1 MKNKKQI
8 ITWSVVAVII
18 IILILQKV
26 ELSSDTN
33 DKENKPGISKR
44 QTAVNA
50 IIIKTKSIQDKIF
63 SNGTLI
69 SNEEVELRSEISGKI
84 TKILFKEGQQ
94 IKKGMVLI
102 KINDAELQ
110 ATIKKNQ
117 SKESL
122 ARDKEYRV
130 KQLFNKSLTS
140 QQEYDNSLSE
150 LNSAEADVEFT
161 KAQLDKT
168 EIRAPF
174 DGVIGLRSVSEGSY
188 ISPAS
193 KIATLQNIN
202 PVKVD
207 FSVPQKY
214 FGIVKEGKTI
224 LVKLASTGKIYTGKI
239 YAVEPKID
247 ESSRTVQARAIIPND
262 RSELTPG
269 AYVEIDLVL
278 QEINA
283 AIMVPSEAIV
293 PDVQGEKVF
302 VYKNGRAVPQLVTQN
317 IRTENEVQIINGLQV
332 GDTVIVSGIIQ
343 LKPNAPV
350 KLKEIN

>member
-1 MKNKKQI
+1 M
-8 ITWSVVAVII
+8 
-18 IILILQKV
+18 
-26 ELSSDTN
+26 
-33 DKENKPGISKR
+33 
-44 QTAVNA
+44 
-50 IIIKTKSIQDKIF
+50 
-63 SNGTLI
+63 
-69 SNEEVELRSEISGKI
+69 
-84 TKILFKEGQQ
+84 
-94 IKKGMVLI
+94 
-102 KINDAELQ
+102 
-110 ATIKKNQ
+110 
-117 SKESL
+117 
-122 ARDKEYRV
+122 
-130 KQLFNKSLTS
+130 
-140 QQEYDNSLSE
+140 
-150 LNSAEADVEFT
+150 
-161 KAQLDKT
+161 
-168 EIRAPF
+168 
-174 DGVIGLRSVSEGSY
+174 IGLRSVSEGSY

-214 FGIVKEGKTI
+214 FGIVKAGKTI

-350 KLKEIN
+350 KLKEID

>member
-1 MKNKKQI
+1 MNKKKI
-8 ITWSVVAVII
+8 IIWAVVASLLLII
-18 IILILQKV
+18 IIPKIKV
-26 ELSSDTN
+26 GSDNASEMTKAN
-33 DKENKPGISKR
+33 SPKR
-44 QTAVNA
+44 KTAVNA
-50 IIIKTKSIQDKIF
+50 IIIKTKSIQNKIF

-84 TKILFKEGQQ
+84 TKILFDEGQP
-94 IKKGMVLI
+94 IKKGTVLI

-110 ATIKKNQ
+110 ATLKKNL

-130 KQLFNKSLTS
+130 KQLFNKNLTS
-140 QQEYDNSLSE
+140 QQEYDNALSE
-150 LNSAEADVEFT
+150 LNSAEADVEYI

-174 DGVIGLRSVSEGSY
+174 NGVIGLRSVSEGSY

-202 PVKVD
+202 PIKVD

-214 FGIVKEGKTI
+214 FGVVKAGKTI
-224 LVKLASTGKIYTGKI
+224 LVTIASTEKTYTGKI

-247 ESSRTVQARAIIPND
+247 ENSRTVQARAVIPND

-278 QEINA
+278 QDIKD
-283 AIMVPSEAIV
+283 AIMVPSEAVV

-302 VYKNGRAVPQLVTQN
+302 VYRNGIAIPLVVKQN
-317 IRTENEVQIINGLQV
+317 IRTENEVQIVSGLNV

-350 KLKEIN
+350 KLNAVN